1 MLNTEKLKK
10 LMEHHGFNNRKL
22 ADAIGVTEQFVHYMV
37 NGKKQP
43 SLAVYSDMCN
53 VLGVSKDELVVD

>member
-10 LMEHHGFNNRKL
+10 LMDEQRLNNRKL

-37 NGKKQP
+37 KGQKQP
-43 SLAVYSDMCN
+43 SLAVYADMCN
-53 VLGVSKDELVVD
+53 VLGVSKDELVG

>member
-10 LMEHHGFNNRKL
+10 LMDEQRINNRKL

-37 NGKKQP
+37 KGKKQP

-53 VLGVSKDELVVD
+53 VLGVSKDELVG